1 MLEKATI
8 ARPYAEAAFS
18 QAVEEGK
25 LAEWS
30 TFLGTLKAAVE
41 VDEMRQIIF
50 SPKVTEQQLADFI
63 NEICA
68 GELSSSQKNF
78 ISILIEAE
86 RIIIAPDIAKLF
98 EQSKA
103 AAEGLSEVDVVSA
116 YALNDA
122 QINEISA
129 SVSKR
134 IGKNV
139 DVNASEDKELIGG
152 VVIRVGD
159 AVIDASIKG
168 RLKELNNIFAQ

>member
-18 QAVEEGK
+18 QAIEEGK

-30 TFLGTLKAAVE
+30 AFLATLRAAVE
-41 VDEMRQIIF
+41 VKEMRQVIY
-50 SPKVTEQQLADFI
+50 SPKVTEKQLADFVI
-63 NEICA
+63 EIC
-68 GELSSSQKNF
+68 GELSTTQKNF
-78 ISILIEAE
+78 VNILIDAE
-86 RIIIAPDIAKLF
+86 RIIFASDISKQF

-103 AAEGLSEVDVVSA
+103 AAEGLSEVQVISA
-116 YALNDA
+116 YALNEQQLND
-122 QINEISA
+122 ISA
-129 SVSKR
+129 SIAKR
-134 IGKNV
+134 IGKQV
-139 DVNASEDKELIGG
+139 EIKPGEDRDLIGG